1 VVRESDTAALDWH
14 PPARRYRWNL
24 VSVPEAVFSEQARAA
39 GWLYVAGVAASV
51 LVAATLRPVEGMHDY
66 LLTWVLLS
74 GLFTVP
80 AIALT
85 LRATRA
91 VAAPDRSAWRLWLVG
106 LVLIYLIGTGLFYVV
121 RDPDTGLRYLGVVA
135 ILAVTAVFD
144 ASCLR
149 MMRRRSA
156 RRSLALDVVEVMMA
170 AGLVL
175 GGVILLVGETIVTSP
190 VAWFAVPCLVTAN
203 GAVTGLVWASILYRR
218 MPPGDRVLEGLGI
231 TLGVLA
237 LVDCALQLGQALNGF
252 VWPPGPLLAVHAL
265 TMGMLVLLPLHVS
278 RLPSTGLD
286 RTSAGQQVRGSR
298 ALTVALLGALPVLLV
313 ETLVMSRRVSWAGMW
328 FAGLL
333 LLLVVLTAL
342 RNLLALEETRRLYA
356 EVTEAAEERKVLLAD
371 VMRTVDGERRQAA
384 TQLHRQA
391 VASYS
396 AFSSFVAGSAE
407 LDAVD
412 RDASVRI
419 RSELER
425 VAEALGDLVEVVR
438 PPADEPWGERFAT
451 VLRAHLV
458 RMAGDAPRPVV
469 EVDVAA
475 GIDLDWTTETLVVQL
490 LQTAASEALE
500 TGASHLRVQLS
511 AGAAGLEV
519 AVQDDGVG
527 TGADPGER
535 TDPLAASAQE
545 TMRAI
550 VALAGGTLEVRR
562 RPGRGVTTVAR
573 LGPLGTRPARPSLR
587 VVPPLD
593 DGS

>member
-1 VVRESDTAALDWH
+1 
-14 PPARRYRWNL
+14 
-24 VSVPEAVFSEQARAA
+24 
-39 GWLYVAGVAASV
+39 
-51 LVAATLRPVEGMHDY
+51 
-66 LLTWVLLS
+66 
-74 GLFTVP
+74 
-80 AIALT
+80 
-85 LRATRA
+85 
-91 VAAPDRSAWRLWLVG
+91 
-106 LVLIYLIGTGLFYVV
+106 
-121 RDPDTGLRYLGVVA
+121 
-135 ILAVTAVFD
+135 
-144 ASCLR
+144 
-149 MMRRRSA
+149 MRRRSA

-237 LVDCALQLGQALNGF
+237 LIDCALQLGQALNGF

-384 TQLHRQA
+384 TQVPPGGGVVLGVLVVRGRQRRA
-391 VASYS
+391 RRRRPRRLGADPRR
-396 AFSSFVAGSAE
+396 A
-407 LDAVD
+407 
-412 RDASVRI
+412 
-419 RSELER
+419 ER

-438 PPADEPWGERFAT
+438 PPADEPWASGSPPSCGRPGAHARGRPPPRGRGRRRRRDRSGLDDRDARRATAADGGERG
-451 VLRAHLV
+451 
-458 RMAGDAPRPVV
+458 AGDGRQPSAGPALGGGRRARGRRAGRRGGHGWRPRGADRSAGGVGAGDDAGHRRPRRGHAGGAPPARPRRHHRGPPRAAGHPTGPA
-469 EVDVAA
+469 VAA
-475 GIDLDWTTETLVVQL
+475 G
-490 LQTAASEALE
+490 
-500 TGASHLRVQLS
+500 
-511 AGAAGLEV
+511 GAA
-519 AVQDDGVG
+519 
-527 TGADPGER
+527 PG
-535 TDPLAASAQE
+535 
-545 TMRAI
+545 
-550 VALAGGTLEVRR
+550 R
-562 RPGRGVTTVAR
+562 RPLTT
-573 LGPLGTRPARPSLR
+573 
-587 VVPPLD
+587 
-593 DGS
+593 